1 MLNISNHYMAGKK
14 YDLDDFKIGDSVI
27 SLTQK
32 ELTFVVIDIDK
43 ENGLLVCG
51 IPRMPDVKGKFKP
64 EELEK
69 ENILRP
75 PNIVDFNIS
84 EGE

>member
-1 MLNISNHYMAGKK
+1 MARKV
-14 YDLDDFKIGDSVI
+14 YTLDEFRIGERVFLLS
-27 SLTQK
+27 QK
-32 ELTFVVIDIDK
+32 ELRFTVIEIDK
-43 ENGLLVCG
+43 QNGLVICG
-51 IPRMPDVKGKFKP
+51 IGEMPEVKGKFKP

-75 PNIVDFNIS
+75 PNIVDFDIS